1 MRRVQSIRAR
11 RVQRRAVTAAA
22 LMVTASLA
30 LVGCSIDGG
39 DAGADGAAAGVG
51 NGLDVRPSE
60 PFEPSDTAGE
70 APPRDGGL
78 AAAMNVVNNEVF
90 ASTSR
95 SMGLAAE
102 ENGLAFTETVADGDP
117 AKNVDQLN
125 SLLNQD
131 VGAVFVWDVD
141 VAAQRPAVRALMDA
155 GAAVFTLSS
164 GPSTMPMVANQTQ
177 IGESIGDAV
186 TTYIADELDGQANV
200 VIFNLDSLP
209 NIKPRF
215 DAIRSALAE
224 EAGVAVVSD
233 VLWDTS
239 DPDSGFT
246 SMSTILQANPDVD
259 VVIGPDPVVLSA
271 LSAVEASGV
280 DPNSMAFFGSDG
292 EPEALELIAQGG
304 PYKAT
309 YAFNFA
315 VVGYAA
321 GEWGADW
328 IAGRSIPSLT
338 IINAVQLDSAE
349 AIAQYNAD
357 FEDPAAAFAERLD
370 TYLQPLGSISYETRT
385 DYWNEDNPQ

>member
-1 MRRVQSIRAR
+1 MKRVHRRGIRPTRQHGLAF
-11 RVQRRAVTAAA
+11 AVTIIMAGA
-22 LMVTASLA
+22 VLA
-30 LVGCSIDGG
+30 GCSIDGTPT
-39 DAGADGAAAGVG
+39 DGSASSSGVG
-51 NGLDVRPSE
+51 DGIDTRPSE
-60 PFEPSDTAGE
+60 PFQPEDTVGE
-70 APPRDGGL
+70 LPGREGGV

-102 ENGLAFTETVADGDP
+102 AAGLQFAETVADGDP
-117 AKNVDQLN
+117 ARNVDQLN
-125 SLLNQD
+125 SLLNRD

-141 VAAQRPAVRALMDA
+141 VAAQRPVVRDLMDS

-164 GPSTMPMVANQTQ
+164 GPSTMPMVANQEQ
-177 IGESIGDAV
+177 IGDSIGAAV
-186 TTYIADELDGQANV
+186 TEYVDAELGGEAKV

-215 DAIRSALAE
+215 DAIRSALADVP
-224 EAGVAVVSD
+224 GVTVVSD
-233 VLWDTS
+233 VLWDTA

-246 SMSTILQANPDVD
+246 SMSTILQATPDVD

-271 LSAVEASGV
+271 LSAVEASGI
-280 DPNSMAFFGSDG
+280 DPNTMAFFGSDG
-292 EPEALELIAQGG
+292 EPEALSLIAEGG

-321 GEWGADW
+321 GVWGAEW
-328 IAGRSIPSLT
+328 IEGRTIPSLT

-349 AIAQYNAD
+349 AIEQYNAD
-357 FEDPAAAFAERLD
+357 FEDPASAFEERLD
-370 TYLQPLGSISYETRT
+370 TYLQPLGGISYETRT
-385 DYWNEDNPQ
+385 EYWNEDNPQ